1 MKGWHATVPGRRS
14 GGERA
19 FDVLNV
25 LLMLILSFVFIYPL
39 WYCLVSSFSDPAA
52 LSRHEGLLFW
62 PLGRSLAAY
71 KLVLANPLIL
81 RGLVNSVFYVIAG
94 VAVNIT
100 MTSLAGY
107 ALSRRKFFWKRPV
120 TLLIVFTMYFSG
132 GLIPTYL
139 LVKNTLHLADTPL
152 ALILPSAINTFY
164 FILMRTYLAGIPDS
178 MEESA
183 FMDGAN
189 EFRILW
195 SIYLPLAMPVASVL
209 VIYYGIG
216 HWNSWF
222 SASIYLM
229 YNRQWNPLQLILR
242 EILTQTSAAR
252 FTSSAR
258 SDAEKEQVAKLIK
271 YALIVITVLPI
282 VTIYPFMQRHFI
294 QGVMIGSL
302 KE

>member
-1 MKGWHATVPGRRS
+1 MNAWHATVGRRS
-14 GGERA
+14 SAERA

-25 LLMLILSFVFIYPL
+25 VGMLACSFLFVYPL

-52 LSRHEGLLFW
+52 LSRHQGLLFW

-71 KLVLANPLIL
+71 ELVLSNPLIL
-81 RGLVNSVFYVIAG
+81 RGLVNSVLYVVAG

-100 MTSLAGY
+100 MTSMAGY
-107 ALSRRKFFWKRPV
+107 ALSRKKFFWKRPV
-120 TLLIVFTMYFSG
+120 TLLIIFTMYFSG
-132 GLIPTYL
+132 GLIPTYI

-164 FILMRTYLAGIPDS
+164 LILMRTYLAGIPDS

-189 EFRILW
+189 DFRILW
-195 SIYLPLAMPVASVL
+195 SIYLPLAMPVVAVL
-209 VIYYGIG
+209 IIYYGIG
-216 HWNSWF
+216 HWNAWF

-258 SDAEKEQVAKLIK
+258 SDADKEQVAKLIK

-282 VTIYPFMQRHFI
+282 VTIYPFMQRYFI